1 MDSGP
6 WVPLRW
12 LGPPTLLGLALA
24 LVAGQGQQGTAAW
37 ASSPQAW
44 QAYGRQVLQACRSAS
59 QLRQPAPAGERVDLP
74 DRNGRI
80 TSVLLLRGTYPQATL
95 AGRRGL
101 ELCLFESASGRA
113 RVAEA
118 DRLLGGSGSPGGG
131 GPTR

>member
-6 WVPLRW
+6 RVPLRR
-12 LGPPTLLGLALA
+12 LGSPTLLGLAL
-24 LVAGQGQQGTAAW
+24 LAGQGLEQTAAW

-44 QAYGRQVLQACRSAS
+44 RVYGRQVLQACRSAS
-59 QLRQPAPAGERVDLP
+59 QLRQPAPAGDRVDLP
-74 DRNGRI
+74 DRKGRL
-80 TSVLLLRGTYPQATL
+80 TSVLLLRGRYPQAAL

-118 DRLLGGSGSPGGG
+118 DRLLGGSGSPGGD